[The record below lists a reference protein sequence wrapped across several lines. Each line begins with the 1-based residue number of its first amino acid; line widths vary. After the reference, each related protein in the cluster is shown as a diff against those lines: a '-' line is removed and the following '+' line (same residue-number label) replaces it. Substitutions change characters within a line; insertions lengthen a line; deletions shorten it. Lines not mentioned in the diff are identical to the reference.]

1 MNKFQ
6 VPIICI
12 VTVASIFFSGCLNQR
27 REYYRK
33 PVSDCFSDND
43 CPPGSKCMNN
53 TCISV
58 YSERDT
64 RSKSTKTPIDFRG
77 YYAVYSLPN
86 NETNLVLILRHGR
99 EKPMFRSIIAVIASE
114 LRKYKNINVVSEE
127 DITTFMKIQAQK
139 MVRGADEYA
148 ESEIDEIL
156 KQYNTTIYTEVGINM
171 IDDDIDVTLKLI
183 DFANKQV
190 ISSARKTYFSKTN
203 LDSNIDLLIRELL
216 STQ

>member
-1 MNKFQ
+1 MIRFQ
-6 VPIICI
+6 VFIICI
-12 VTVASIFFSGCLNQR
+12 VTLVAIFFSGCANKR
-27 REYYRK
+27 REYRK
-33 PVSDCFSDND
+33 PVSDCFSDSD
-43 CPPGSKCMNN
+43 CPPGSKCVNN

-64 RSKSTKTPIDFRG
+64 GKSAKAQLDFRA

-86 NETNLVLILRHGR
+86 NETNLVLILKHERD
-99 EKPMFRSIIAVIASE
+99 KPMFRSIMAVIASE

-127 DITTFMKIQAQK
+127 DITTFMKIQSQK
-139 MVRGADEYA
+139 MARSGDEYA
-148 ESEIDEIL
+148 ESEIDGIL
-156 KQYNTTIYTEVGINM
+156 KQYSTTIYTEVGINM
-171 IDDDIDVTLKLI
+171 INEDIDVTLKLI

>member
-6 VPIICI
+6 IPIICI

-27 REYYRK
+27 REYRK

-64 RSKSTKTPIDFRG
+64 RKSTKTPVDFRG

-99 EKPMFRSIIAVIASE
+99 EKSMFRSIIAVIASE
-114 LRKYKNINVVSEE
+114 LRKYKSINVVSEE
-127 DITTFMKIQAQK
+127 DITTFMKIQSQK
-139 MVRGADEYA
+139 MALSADEYA

-156 KQYNTTIYTEVGINM
+156 KQYSTTIYTEVGINM